1 MATFELRGESYRL
14 ISKEGLDLSDGA
26 KAALIAATR
35 PMGRT
40 DRRVECSGPVAQE
53 IQNWFKD
60 HAREYLP
67 TARHQHKGR
76 VCREAAQAIGRV
88 LTPDADVTC
97 GK

>member
-14 ISKEGLDLSDGA
+14 ISKEGLDLSDAA
-26 KAALIAATR
+26 KAALMTATR
-35 PMGRT
+35 PMGKT
-40 DRRVECSGPVAQE
+40 ERRVECSGPVAQE
-53 IQNWFKD
+53 MQNWFKN

-76 VCREAAQAIGRV
+76 VCREAAQVIGRL
-88 LTPDADVTC
+88 LTPDADATR